1 MSSTGMLT
9 NNANTVKLWGKKAWV
24 QAMQRSVVGHAF
36 GRGSIYVP
44 PELQGR
50 DVAGDQITFSYV
62 GKLTGIPLGEGSV
75 ADGNEE
81 ALDLKAHNMVMN
93 VSRIPVLN
101 PNKDTI
107 EQQRTF
113 IDFESHTLKLIS
125 NRAVEL
131 MDTSF
136 FYQAAGANPTSFTI
150 NGTTYANAADKLQV
164 QGHNTP
170 VAPTSERIVRAA
182 AAATDQ
188 ALTSSDRMTL
198 DLVDYALELNDRSDQ
213 PIERLDNNTF
223 DLFVSPE
230 QLVDLQ
236 QDASGKIQWFNIEL
250 AKLTG
255 GMDSYIENSFNNKMI
270 CAGRYRDVNIYSA
283 PRVAF
288 GVNGSTSAVITNVR
302 RAVLLGKDALSFASP
317 FGGRVTDKDAPI
329 KIFTMEKDYGY
340 YKGVEGR
347 LIYGLKK
354 MTPASKQDIGSMVI
368 STWAAAHA

>member
-1 MSSTGMLT
+1 MSATSMLT
-9 NNANTVKLWGKKAWV
+9 NNPNAVKLWGKKAWV

-36 GRGSIYVP
+36 GRGSVYVP
-44 PELQGR
+44 PELQNR

-62 GKLTGIPLGEGSV
+62 GKLTGVPLGEGSV

-81 ALDLKAHNMVMN
+81 ALELRSLSMVMN

-131 MDTSF
+131 LDTSF

-150 NGTTYANAADKLQV
+150 NGTTYTGADRLQV

-170 VAPTSERIVRAA
+170 VAPTSERIVRANNVA
-182 AAATDQ
+182 NDQ
-188 ALTSSDRMTL
+188 SLTTSDRMTL
-198 DLVDYALELNDRSDQ
+198 DLVDFALELNDRSDQ

-236 QDASGKIQWFNIEL
+236 QDASGRIQWFNVEL

-270 CAGRYRDVNIYSA
+270 CAGRYRDVNIYAA

-302 RAVLLGKDALSFASP
+302 RAVLLGKDAVSFASP

-329 KIFTMEKDYGY
+329 KIFTQMKDYDY

-347 LIYGLKK
+347 LIYGLRK
-354 MTPASKQDIGSMVI
+354 MSPAAKQDVGSMVI
-368 STWAAAHA
+368 STFAAPHA